1 MAALVGFAVGSFFL
15 SLAYAD
21 MLYMLIALAIGLVKS
36 ARGDPGPDPVRV
48 RYRFASRLRPQSGDA
63 PVSSV

>member
-21 MLYMLIALAIGLVKS
+21 MLYMLIALTIGLVKC
-36 ARGDPGPDPVRV
+36 ARGDTQPAPAAV
-48 RYRFASRLRPQSGDA
+48 RLRNGSYSTLG
-63 PVSSV
+63 